1 MPTDDPRISVK
12 ELVVLALIG
21 AITMALKVAMASLP
35 NIEPVTLLIICTTLV
50 FGWKSLY
57 SASIYILLEG
67 LLYGFGIWWFSYL
80 YIWPL
85 LVVVTMLAK
94 PSRSYIVLVC
104 IAALFG
110 LAFGALCSI
119 PFFITGG
126 WGAGVSYWISGIP
139 FDLLHLIG
147 NAVLAAL
154 LLKPLH
160 GLFCTLTKAEKW
172 S

>member
-1 MPTDDPRISVK
+1 
-12 ELVVLALIG
+12 
-21 AITMALKVAMASLP
+21 MALKVAMATLP
-35 NIEPVTLLIICTTLV
+35 NIEPVTLLLICATLV

-57 SASIYILLEG
+57 SAAIYILLEG
-67 LLYGFGIWWFSYL
+67 LLYGFAGIWWFSYL

-85 LVVVTMLAK
+85 LVAVTMLAK

-110 LAFGALCSI
+110 LSFGALCSI

-126 WGAGVSYWISGIP
+126 WAAGVSYWISGIP
-139 FDLLHLIG
+139 FDLLHLAG

-160 GLFCTLTKAEKW
+160 LLLCRLTGREAW
-172 S
+172 R